1 MLWSICVIFFFK
13 QKTAY
18 EVRISDWSSD
28 VCSSDLIARW
38 LAAGRMA
45 EPLGDLQSPLDS
57 SVRLSLRLV
66 PYSDDLWLLI
76 VRDVT
81 RLVRLEHMRRDFVDH
96 VSHELRT
103 PLKVLH
109 GYLAMLSESGPGPAE
124 HDEWAPRVS
133 DLQRNGD
140 RKKIVEGRE
149 GTVGQ

>member
-81 RLVRLEHMRRDFVDH
+81 RLVRLEHMQIGRASCR
-96 VSHELRT
+96 E
-103 PLKVLH
+103 
-109 GYLAMLSESGPGPAE
+109 
-124 HDEWAPRVS
+124 RVC
-133 DLQRNGD
+133 QYG
-140 RKKIVEGRE
+140 
-149 GTVGQ
+149 